1 MALIDA
7 RKGLA
12 MFRKVNVPV
21 VGIVENMSTFVCP
34 HCGRESHIFKRGGGE
49 RTARELGTAFLGAIP
64 LDPAIVEGGDAGVPI
79 VVAQPEGPHADAFR
93 AVAEAV
99 VEQVARHA
107 AERPKL
113 TIA

>member
-1 MALIDA
+1 
-7 RKGLA
+7 
-12 MFRKVNVPV
+12 
-21 VGIVENMSTFVCP
+21 
-34 HCGRESHIFKRGGGE
+34 
-49 RTARELGTAFLGAIP
+49 
-64 LDPAIVEGGDAGVPI
+64 VPI

-99 VEQVARHA
+99 VEEVARHA

>member
-1 MALIDA
+1 M
-7 RKGLA
+7 
-12 MFRKVNVPV
+12 

-34 HCGRESHIFKRGGGE
+34 HCGHESDVFKKGGGE
-49 RTARELGTAFLGAIP
+49 RTARELGTAFLGRIP

-79 VVAQPEGPHADAFR
+79 VVEQKTGPHADAFR

-99 VEQVARHA
+99 VAEVAKQA

-113 TIA
+113 SIV